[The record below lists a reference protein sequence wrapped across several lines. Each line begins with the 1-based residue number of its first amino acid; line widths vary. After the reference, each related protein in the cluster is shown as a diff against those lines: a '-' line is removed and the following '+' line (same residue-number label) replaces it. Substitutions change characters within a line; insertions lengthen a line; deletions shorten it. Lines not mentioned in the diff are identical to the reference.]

1 MSEHRPVSC
10 CVVSMSLRFFLQI
23 VFVFFNEL
31 PLHSRG
37 PRPSACLFLSTSA
50 TKKNLFFERRQ
61 EGEGARASTAQC
73 RRQDWWLMALAEKAT
88 AKRDVGKVV
97 ARSMEL
103 VTGLENGATRKLDV
117 DGKMSTWGASN
128 SSSTHAQRWRR
139 ELGVEEWRPLRSLE
153 NQFAALMND
162 DKEGHNDTEAAA
174 SETVVPQED
183 NKRKST
189 VSRWKPQ

>member
-1 MSEHRPVSC
+1 
-10 CVVSMSLRFFLQI
+10 
-23 VFVFFNEL
+23 
-31 PLHSRG
+31 
-37 PRPSACLFLSTSA
+37 
-50 TKKNLFFERRQ
+50 
-61 EGEGARASTAQC
+61 
-73 RRQDWWLMALAEKAT
+73 MALAEKAT

-139 ELGVEEWRPLRSLE
+139 GELGVEEWRPLRSLE

-189 VSRWKPQ
+189 VSRWKPQSRKEEEGGKLWIAVDSGTSENVISEKMAPQIKCKEDEEGEAQRNAL